1 MLLAQLLACA
11 FRPLDGD
18 YAATPSDEVVTD
30 CPDGASFVS
39 TDATTLAVD
48 VDDDGSFTMQD
59 ANVDTPYVFRCTLE
73 GKGFSCPADEALVL
87 GSATVDVVADVTG
100 TWTSAS
106 AFTYAMDVSW
116 TCSGDGCALLESQGY
131 ADCGVNLDGSATR
144 TGD

>member
-1 MLLAQLLACA
+1 MVLVQLLACA

-18 YAATPSDEVVTD
+18 YAATPSAVVTD

-39 TDATTLAVD
+39 TDATTLTID
-48 VDDDGSFTMQD
+48 VDDEGSFTMQD
-59 ANVDTPYVFRCTLE
+59 ANVDTPYVFRCTVD
-73 GKGFSCPADEALVL
+73 GTAFACPADEEVVV
-87 GSATVDVVADVTG
+87 GSATVDVVADVSG

-116 TCSGDGCALLESQGY
+116 ACSGDGCALLETQGY
-131 ADCGVNLDGSATR
+131 ADCGVTLDGSATR